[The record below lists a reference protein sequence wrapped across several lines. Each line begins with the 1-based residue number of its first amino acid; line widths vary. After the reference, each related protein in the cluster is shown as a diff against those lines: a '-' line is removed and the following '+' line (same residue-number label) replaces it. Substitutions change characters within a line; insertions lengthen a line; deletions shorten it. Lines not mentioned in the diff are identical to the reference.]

1 MLGAALASGEAY
13 AHTAMAK
20 RGGRPRAALCQ
31 RVGLVAHEQPSSP
44 YFFSLVRLDLFIV
57 RIPWRRTLRRNR
69 GHFIRA
75 RGSSGFDRS
84 PC

>member
-13 AHTAMAK
+13 AHTTMAK
-20 RGGRPRAALCQ
+20 RGGRRCAALCQ
-31 RVGLVAHEQPSSP
+31 RVGLVADGQPSSP
-44 YFFSLVRLDLFIV
+44 YIFSLVRLDFFIV
-57 RIPWRRTLRRNR
+57 RIPWRRTLWRNR

-75 RGSSGFDRS
+75 RGISGFDRS